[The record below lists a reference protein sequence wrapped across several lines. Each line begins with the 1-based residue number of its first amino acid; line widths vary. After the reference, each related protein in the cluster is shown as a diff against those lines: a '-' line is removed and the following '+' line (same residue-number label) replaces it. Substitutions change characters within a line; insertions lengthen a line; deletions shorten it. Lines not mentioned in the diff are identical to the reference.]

1 VRDIKTEVNLELHL
15 EENVVEVVET
25 EESQDNP

>member
-1 VRDIKTEVNLELHL
+1 MRDIKTEVNLELHL